1 MKLSLSSDDKQIYK
15 YQQNEQSPQIFEYK
29 KNPGH
34 MMYWRW
40 RQAHGCCGIKSVYG
54 IPLKNIYYMYHQK

>member
-29 KNPGH
+29 KKPRTYDVLTLETGTR
-34 MMYWRW
+34 MLRD
-40 RQAHGCCGIKSVYG
+40 
-54 IPLKNIYYMYHQK
+54 